1 MVKPEDRTPLLHDP
15 SGSGVIGRQGS
26 ESIDDAEGRAEVSSN
41 SAMFARTQESPE
53 STDRELCRW
62 STCPKALRSWKVSN

>member
-1 MVKPEDRTPLLHDP
+1 MVKAENRTPLLHDP

-41 SAMFARTQESPE
+41 SAMFVRTEESP
-53 STDRELCRW
+53 
-62 STCPKALRSWKVSN
+62 